1 MMTIT
6 ITISKGMV
14 WMMFAGDHDNNNNN
28 IEQGKEHEKE
38 EGERR

>member
-1 MMTIT
+1 
-6 ITISKGMV
+6 MV
-14 WMMFAGDHDNNNNN
+14 WMMFAGDDDNNSNN